1 MAELIS
7 LQVQK
12 NKLLLNRIA
21 PELITDGNTLQYDNQ
36 IISIANL
43 DLFFL
48 LQSNPLFYQCV
59 NMQELQIKDIFS
71 IIKIHAL
78 RNGIQMEQS
87 LTLED
92 ENNNKQQELIQ
103 QKNPH
108 TENDSIFYSQNGTL
122 KEEDSLIELIPYT
135 DFKKLVRKKTE
146 YTEKE
151 NNAVQLYFCFI
162 DDLIYYEDYLI
173 PDLVLFL
180 NDYRQFCETL
190 ALSQNEKIERN
201 PHEKEACSRLL
212 QAIENKAIHRNTSK
226 EETKDNVKKLIQRL
240 PEDYLGNTGSS
251 GTLFVVLLVILIVV
265 ILASIT
271 LAFIA

>member
-92 ENNNKQQELIQ
+92 ENNNKQQ
-103 QKNPH
+103 
-108 TENDSIFYSQNGTL
+108 
-122 KEEDSLIELIPYT
+122 
-135 DFKKLVRKKTE
+135 
-146 YTEKE
+146 
-151 NNAVQLYFCFI
+151 
-162 DDLIYYEDYLI
+162 
-173 PDLVLFL
+173 
-180 NDYRQFCETL
+180 
-190 ALSQNEKIERN
+190 
-201 PHEKEACSRLL
+201 
-212 QAIENKAIHRNTSK
+212 
-226 EETKDNVKKLIQRL
+226 
-240 PEDYLGNTGSS
+240 
-251 GTLFVVLLVILIVV
+251 
-265 ILASIT
+265 
-271 LAFIA
+271 